1 MPCVQNKE
9 KFYYLE
15 IINQIS
21 HSTKI
26 FACYTYIFILLYC
39 TYTHAFK
46 LQSLHKRPTYP
57 PRVCT
62 LAKLL
67 QGRRKKKKKQERR
80 ENAVE
85 EEEEEEEKE
94 KGHSFFFFL
103 FSFFFFFL
111 SFFFLFIFFLKKK
124 TNMFDNGTWMDT
136 HSNFEFGNVSRRK
149 KKEI

>member
-1 MPCVQNKE
+1 MPLNYNHFIKDPHTPLACAHLQNCSKE
-9 KFYYLE
+9 E
-15 IINQIS
+15 
-21 HSTKI
+21 
-26 FACYTYIFILLYC
+26 
-39 TYTHAFK
+39 
-46 LQSLHKRPTYP
+46 
-57 PRVCT
+57 
-62 LAKLL
+62 
-67 QGRRKKKKKQERR
+67 KKKKKQERR

-94 KGHSFFFFL
+94 KGHSFFFFLFSFFFFL

-149 KKEI
+149 KKRNMNK